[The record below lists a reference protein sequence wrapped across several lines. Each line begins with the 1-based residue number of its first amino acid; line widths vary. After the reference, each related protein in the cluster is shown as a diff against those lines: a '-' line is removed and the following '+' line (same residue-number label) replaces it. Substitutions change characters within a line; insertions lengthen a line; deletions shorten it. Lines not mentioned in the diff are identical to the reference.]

1 MVIWW
6 WCWWCWCW
14 SQASHV
20 VVATKASE
28 VWGCC
33 RRIVVLTLAASRW
46 RLQWVFFW
54 WCLYRV
60 CDGKLKRIMSICDE
74 AVGDCEPDESKDGNH
89 RRYVPFRT
97 CVSRTSSNNGWIIR
111 IAKSLPRSANTAA
124 AMTAFTLLV
133 LVCIAY
139 SCKAGVLDIIWD
151 LDFVCSCQRL
161 CPRTHR
167 HIP

>member
-1 MVIWW
+1 
-6 WCWWCWCW
+6 
-14 SQASHV
+14 
-20 VVATKASE
+20 
-28 VWGCC
+28 
-33 RRIVVLTLAASRW
+33 
-46 RLQWVFFW
+46 
-54 WCLYRV
+54 
-60 CDGKLKRIMSICDE
+60 MSICDE

-167 HIP
+167 HIPLKQHIIYSEQDVFPVLATCDYDVDAC